1 MGEELAE
8 FEGQVR
14 TAGDLVKQASY
25 LGHRTMGT
33 QGALLDAR
41 RPPILPDDFEH
52 QMQAKTLTNGKDR
65 AVLVDLQRA
74 VTTTVLR
81 SVELLDFASLGWGD
95 ADAQQLSKALP
106 WCCALT
112 DLRLNANNIGPPGA
126 SAIAEALKVNAVL
139 TSCDLEYNHIGVEG
153 AKALA
158 SALEVNAVLT
168 TLNLFRNEIGPSG
181 AAAIAEALK
190 VNR

>member
-1 MGEELAE
+1 MG
-8 FEGQVR
+8 
-14 TAGDLVKQASY
+14 
-25 LGHRTMGT
+25 
-33 QGALLDAR
+33 GALLDAR

-74 VTTTVLR
+74 ITTTVLR
-81 SVELLDFASLGWGD
+81 SVELLDFSSLGWGD

-112 DLRLNANNIGPPGA
+112 DLRLNGNKIGPSGA

-139 TSCDLEYNHIGVEG
+139 KSIDLRDNSLGTEG
-153 AKALA
+153 WCAIF
-158 SALEVNAVLT
+158 SAL
-168 TLNLFRNEIGPSG
+168 
-181 AAAIAEALK
+181 
-190 VNR
+190 

>member
-25 LGHRTMGT
+25 QHHLDMGT

-65 AVLVDLQRA
+65 AVVVDLQRA
-74 VTTTVLR
+74 ITTTVLR
-81 SVELLDFASLGWGD
+81 SVELLDFASLRWGD

-112 DLRLNANNIGPPGA
+112 DLRLNGNKIGPSGA
-126 SAIAEALKVNAVL
+126 SAIAEALKVKAVL
-139 TSCDLEYNHIGVEG
+139 TELSLGLNQIGG
-153 AKALA
+153 YWDNKH
-158 SALEVNAVLT
+158 
-168 TLNLFRNEIGPSG
+168 
-181 AAAIAEALK
+181 
-190 VNR
+190 NRV